1 MSRPDRLIALS
12 RLQSLR
18 ERRERVNT
26 EHARSA
32 LVSSEDK
39 YRQSM
44 IREHEA
50 NEALVMLTSDPAI
63 CLDRWRMTAAQLNLA
78 ADCRS
83 QASAE
88 MATASQ
94 DYDGARDKLKGEI
107 ARSQKLGERERKAV
121 RKFEERKDEAKL
133 RDIRSL
139 RAALIGRNGP

>member
-1 MSRPDRLIALS
+1 MSAPGRLTALS

-32 LVSSEDK
+32 LVSSEEN

-44 IREHEA
+44 IREDEA
-50 NEALVMLTSDPAI
+50 NEALVMLCSDPAI
-63 CLDRWRMTAAQLNLA
+63 CLDRWRMSAAQLNLA

-88 MATASQ
+88 MAKAGQ
-94 DYDGARDKLKGEI
+94 DYDGARDRLKGEI
-107 ARSQKLGERERKAV
+107 ARSQKLGERARKAV
-121 RKFEERKDEAKL
+121 RKFEAKKDEAKL
-133 RDIRSL
+133 RDVRSL
-139 RAALIGRNGP
+139 RTALIGRN